1 MCGVSVAQVAGPPP
15 DQPAAPEPTAT
26 AAAPAAT
33 PPSRADAFAEF
44 RRLFDQKQYQEA
56 AAAAQTV
63 VDLTN
68 PKTGT
73 GGEELQ
79 VALMNLATAQYY
91 AGDYLGSETSYLR
104 VIELIEATGRMTNPR
119 LARAN
124 AGLARTYHAAKRH
137 ELAVARFERAIALS
151 RRGEGLFNEEQLPL
165 LEDYADSLSA
175 LDRMQEA
182 LQARRYALRIV
193 ERRHGAGSL
202 QYAHELESI
211 GRWYARS
218 GAYDASRMSLRRAIE
233 IIEATQGPGSPL
245 LVGPLAGLA
254 DCARRQLLDPSQQAL
269 ASADYDRSSL
279 FHDPSVP
286 APASVSPST
295 IAADGQKALER
306 AVEIASNR
314 PDPSPAQ
321 VADIRTQLGDWFEWR
336 QQPDKAL
343 PQYQQAWLAASRAD
357 VDGKPLSEALYGRP
371 VLLYYTWPESW
382 DRYRARPAT
391 EAELRN
397 VELELTV
404 NPQGRVQDVKVV
416 ADAGDPKLAGQAIRA
431 AETARYRPRMEN
443 GQPVATPGVRFSQ
456 PFYVLLPP
464 VPAPAG
470 DKPAK

>member
-1 MCGVSVAQVAGPPP
+1 MCSVSVAQVAGPPP
-15 DQPAAPEPTAT
+15 DQPPAPEPTAT
-26 AAAPAAT
+26 TAAPAAT

-63 VDLTN
+63 VDLTS
-68 PKTGT
+68 PTAGT
-73 GGEELQ
+73 GEELQ

-104 VIELIEATGRMTNPR
+104 VIELIEATGRMTSPR

-233 IIEATQGPGSPL
+233 TIEAAQGPSSPL

-254 DCARRQLLDPSQQAL
+254 DCARRQLLDPSQQPL

-295 IAADGQKALER
+295 IAADGQRALER

-343 PQYQQAWLAASRAD
+343 PHYQQAWLAAIRAD
-357 VDGKPLSEALYGRP
+357 VDGKPLSEALFGRP

-397 VELELTV
+397 VEIELTV

-416 ADAGDPKLAGQAIRA
+416 ADAGDSKLAGQAIRA

-464 VPAPAG
+464 APAPAG